1 MSSERTGDGDAFSHW
16 FAGGDLEGVH
26 FAHGE
31 RVTVLEG
38 DHAGRMGTVVS
49 LQGLAPEP
57 LYVVALEPGPGE
69 AAVLQSALLG
79 ERARQESISAR
90 AAARPASE

>member
-1 MSSERTGDGDAFSHW
+1 MNDERSGAGDAFSRW
-16 FAGGDLEGVH
+16 LSGGDLEGVF

-38 DHAGRMGTVVS
+38 DHAGRVGTVVS

-69 AAVLQSALLG
+69 TAVLQSGLHG
-79 ERARQESISAR
+79 GR
-90 AAARPASE
+90 